1 VEDLATGGIGVQTE
15 RARHLVRERGIKR
28 SEARQMSNSRP
39 TVSIVIKALNE
50 ERHVA
55 AAIES
60 ALAALDGI
68 DGEVILAD
76 SCSTDRTVAIAAR
89 YPIKIVTLSRIGDR
103 SCGAGVQLGYQYS
116 TGRYVYLMDG
126 DMRLRKSFL
135 PAAVRF
141 LESNARFGGVGGL
154 IVERETRNF
163 EYVKRA
169 TADDVDRRPGE
180 VTRLDCGGLY
190 RRAAIAATGYF
201 GDRNLHSIEELELG
215 VRLVA
220 AGWKLA
226 RIDIPAIDHYGH
238 SGNAYSMLLRRWKT
252 GFAFGPGEILRSALG
267 RDRFWLTLTRLRR
280 EVALLAAVHLWWL
293 CLIVASL
300 VLESPIAAALTA
312 AMLALVPFAVMSARC
327 RSVSLGVYSVAA
339 WNVYAAGLWP
349 GLLHARIDPSAWID
363 SVVIRDAAAGKAAT
377 TAPLQPSVHASSRV
391 LNPVVRQSG
400 ANTADGDAVSR
411 EQERP

>member
-1 VEDLATGGIGVQTE
+1 
-15 RARHLVRERGIKR
+15 
-28 SEARQMSNSRP
+28 MSNSRP

-60 ALAALDGI
+60 ALATLDGI

-76 SCSTDRTVAIAAR
+76 SGSADRTVAIAAR
-89 YPIKIVTLSRIGDR
+89 YPIKIVSLKRIEDR

-116 TGRYVYLMDG
+116 AGRYVYLMDG
-126 DMRLRKSFL
+126 DMRLRKEFL
-135 PAAVRF
+135 GPAVRF
-141 LESNARFGGVGGL
+141 LENNAPFAGVGGL

-180 VTRLDCGGLY
+180 VRRLDCGGLY
-190 RRAAIAATGYF
+190 RREAIAATGYF

-226 RIDIPAIDHYGH
+226 RIDVPAIDHYGH
-238 SGNAYSMLLRRWKT
+238 SGSAYAMLLRRWET
-252 GFAFGPGEILRSALG
+252 GFAFGAGEILRAALG
-267 RDRFWLTLTRLRR
+267 RGRLRLTLTRLRR

-293 CLIVASL
+293 CLIAVPL
-300 VLESPIAAALTA
+300 ILEGPIAATLII
-312 AMLALVPFAVMSARC
+312 AMLALLPFAVMAVRC
-327 RSVSLGVYSVAA
+327 RSIGVGVYSVAA

-349 GLLHARIDPSAWID
+349 GLLHARIDPSEWID
-363 SVVIRDAAAGKAAT
+363 SVVIRDAASGKAAPA
-377 TAPLQPSVHASSRV
+377 APVYASSR
-391 LNPVVRQSG
+391 LNPVVRRSG
-400 ANTADGDAVSR
+400 ADTADGDAVSR
-411 EQERP
+411 EQERT

>member
-1 VEDLATGGIGVQTE
+1 
-15 RARHLVRERGIKR
+15 
-28 SEARQMSNSRP
+28 MSNSPP

-60 ALAALDGI
+60 ALDALDGI

-76 SCSTDRTVAIAAR
+76 SCSTDRTLAIAGR
-89 YPIKIVTLSRIGDR
+89 YPIKIVSLKRIEDR

-116 TGRYVYLMDG
+116 AGRYVYLMDG
-126 DMRLRKSFL
+126 DMRLRQDFL
-135 PAAVRF
+135 TAAVRF
-141 LESNARFGGVGGL
+141 LESNAPFAGVGGR
-154 IVERETRNF
+154 IVERETGNF

-190 RRAAIAATGYF
+190 RREAIAATGYF

-226 RIDIPAIDHYGH
+226 RIDAPAIDHYGH
-238 SGNAYSMLLRRWKT
+238 SGNAYAMLLRRWET
-252 GFAFGPGEILRSALG
+252 GFAFGTGEILRAAIG
-267 RDRFWLTLTRLRR
+267 RGRFWLTLTRLRR
-280 EVALLAAVHLWWL
+280 ELTLLAAVHVWWL
-293 CLIVASL
+293 CLIVVPL
-300 VLESPIAAALTA
+300 VLEGAGAAALTT
-312 AMLALVPFAVMSARC
+312 AMLALLPFAVMAVRC
-327 RSVSLGVYSVAA
+327 RSVGVGVYSVAA

-363 SVVIRDAAAGKAAT
+363 SVIIRDAAAGKAAT
-377 TAPLQPSVHASSRV
+377 AAPVHGTSR
-391 LNPVVRQSG
+391 LNPVVRRSG
-400 ANTADGDAVSR
+400 ANTTGLASDGDAVSR
-411 EQERP
+411 EQERT